1 MQLLYKMKNLNFHHV
16 LFVGTVLSITLL
28 ISSFFATSLS
38 AQSNK
43 QPDNPVYTV
52 SNFEVWAEAK
62 DAVAAKRAAL
72 ADGREVALSLLLKRL
87 TLYSSY
93 QSLPKVDEKALSKL
107 ITSLSVQNERN
118 SATEYL
124 ATMDFKFSPKGVK
137 TLLRQNNIAF
147 LDRQGDQVLIVPVV
161 DAGLLEVPSGKSKP
175 LLTQDE
181 WVSSWNTLDLSH
193 ALVPLKVTE
202 RLALVDD
209 AVLSALIRGDSKAK
223 EGLKTAYQGKP
234 VVIALLSTA
243 QSKNKLRLTLVGFD
257 GIGEIS
263 YKRDHLIPDGSFIG
277 AADIAAEVA
286 LGLFEQRLKLLR
298 VSPQVARK
306 AAPVEVLP
314 WQTKTQEDAPV
325 AGWQGDVGGARVLM
339 HVKFSGL
346 RHWQSIRKRLAAIDG
361 VEELNIEK
369 LSARGADVSC
379 LYPGGAEAFARQ
391 VALAGMNLQP
401 NGDKWLLLA
410 N

>member
-1 MQLLYKMKNLNFHHV
+1 MQLLYKMKNLNYHHA
-16 LFVGTVLSITLL
+16 LCVGTVLSITLL

-124 ATMDFKFSPKGVK
+124 ATMDFKFSSKGVK
-137 TLLRQNNIAF
+137 ALLRQHNIPF

-202 RLALVDD
+202 RLALIDD

-223 EGLKTAYQGKP
+223 EGLKTAYQGKA

-263 YKRDHLIPDGSFIG
+263 YKRDHLIPDGSLIG

>member
-1 MQLLYKMKNLNFHHV
+1 MQLLYKMKNLNYHHA
-16 LFVGTVLSITLL
+16 LCVGTVLSITLL
-28 ISSFFATSLS
+28 ISSFFAAPLS

-124 ATMDFKFSPKGVK
+124 ATMDFKFSSKGVK
-137 TLLRQNNIAF
+137 ALLRRHNIPF

-223 EGLKTAYQGKP
+223 EGLKTAYQSKP

-263 YKRDHLIPDGSFIG
+263 YKRDHLIPDGSLIG

>member
-1 MQLLYKMKNLNFHHV
+1 MQLFYKMKNQNYRLAFY
-16 LFVGTVLSITLL
+16 VGFVLSISLL
-28 ISSFFATSLS
+28 MSTFIVLPLS

-93 QSLPKVDEKALSKL
+93 QKLPKVDEKTLSKL
-107 ITSLSVQNERN
+107 ITSLFVQNERN

-124 ATMDFKFSPKGVK
+124 ATMDYKFSPKGVK
-137 TLLRQNNIAF
+137 TLLREHNIPF
-147 LDRQGDQVLIVPVV
+147 TDRQGDEVLLVPVV

-175 LLTQDE
+175 LLSQDE

-209 AVLSALIRGDSKAK
+209 AVLSALIRGDAKAK
-223 EGLKTAYQGKP
+223 AGLKTAYQGKP
-234 VVIALLSTA
+234 VVIALISIA

-298 VSPQVARK
+298 VAPQVARK

-325 AGWQGDVGGARVLM
+325 EGWQSDVGGARVLM
-339 HVKFSGL
+339 HVKFNGL
-346 RHWQSIRKRLAAIDG
+346 RHWQSIRKRLAAING

-391 VALAGMNLQP
+391 VALVGMNLQP
-401 NGDKWLLLA
+401 DGDKWLLLA

>member
-1 MQLLYKMKNLNFHHV
+1 
-16 LFVGTVLSITLL
+16 
-28 ISSFFATSLS
+28 
-38 AQSNK
+38 
-43 QPDNPVYTV
+43 
-52 SNFEVWAEAK
+52 
-62 DAVAAKRAAL
+62 
-72 ADGREVALSLLLKRL
+72 
-87 TLYSSY
+87 
-93 QSLPKVDEKALSKL
+93 
-107 ITSLSVQNERN
+107 
-118 SATEYL
+118 
-124 ATMDFKFSPKGVK
+124 
-137 TLLRQNNIAF
+137 
-147 LDRQGDQVLIVPVV
+147 VPVV

-175 LLTQDE
+175 LLSQDE

-209 AVLSALIRGDSKAK
+209 AVLSALIRGDSKAE

-263 YKRDHLIPDGSFIG
+263 YKRDHLIPDGSLIG

-286 LGLFEQRLKLLR
+286 QGLFEQRLKLLR
-298 VSPQVARK
+298 VSPQVARR

-369 LSARGADVSC
+369 LSAREADVSC